1 VTRDDA
7 IVSAEE
13 LHASY
18 GQGRLTV
25 PVLRGLSLEVERGA
39 AVAVM
44 GPSGSGKTTLLALL
58 GGLDKPHSGRL
69 VVDGIELVGR
79 SRRELGRFRRLHV
92 GFVFQ
97 AFHLLPGLTAEEN
110 VAAGLDPL
118 GLPRAEI
125 RRRSHASLDAVG
137 LLALAR
143 RFPRELS
150 GGEQQRVAVARA
162 CAKEP
167 PLLLADEPTGNLDE
181 DSARN
186 VLTLLFD
193 APPVKGRERTLIVV
207 THDASVGARADRVM
221 RLKHGQLELA
231 VATPGCA
238 PGDVSR

>member
-1 VTRDDA
+1 VTRADA
-7 IVSAEE
+7 IVTAEDI
-13 LHASY
+13 HASY
-18 GQGRLTV
+18 GQGRLMV

-39 AVAVM
+39 AVAIM

-58 GGLDKPHSGRL
+58 GGLDRPQTGRL
-69 VVDGIELVGR
+69 LVDGVELFGL
-79 SRRELGRFRRLHV
+79 SRRDLGRFRREHV

-118 GLPRAEI
+118 GLPRAEVH
-125 RRRSHASLDAVG
+125 RRAQAALDAVG

-162 CAKEP
+162 CAKQP
-167 PLLLADEPTGNLDE
+167 PILLADEPTGNLDE
-181 DSARN
+181 DSARG

-193 APPVKGRERTLIVV
+193 APPVDGRERTLIVV

-221 RLKHGQLELA
+221 RLKHGQLEPA

>member
-1 VTRDDA
+1 
-7 IVSAEE
+7 
-13 LHASY
+13 
-18 GQGRLTV
+18 V

-58 GGLDKPHSGRL
+58 GGLDRPHSGRL
-69 VVDGIELVGR
+69 AVAGVELVGL
-79 SRRELGRFRRLHV
+79 SRKELGRFRREHV

-118 GLPRAEI
+118 GLPRAEV
-125 RRRSHASLDAVG
+125 RRRSLAALDAVG
-137 LLALAR
+137 LHGLAR

-181 DSARN
+181 DSARG
-186 VLTLLFD
+186 VLNLLFE
-193 APPVKGRERTLIVV
+193 GRGRGGGERTLIVV
-207 THDASVGARADRVM
+207 THDPAVGARADRIL
-221 RLKHGQLELA
+221 RLHHGRLEPVGAL
-231 VATPGCA
+231 PPCA
-238 PGDVSR
+238 PSDVPR